1 MLETMQTELTK
12 EKEADQELYDKLSC
26 WSAGGSR
33 SCCSRAG
40 MVFLEASVQH
50 QKHQEGVGAPDH
62 YSA

>member
-40 MVFLEASVQH
+40 MFSKLPCSTKNIRKA
-50 QKHQEGVGAPDH
+50 
-62 YSA
+62 